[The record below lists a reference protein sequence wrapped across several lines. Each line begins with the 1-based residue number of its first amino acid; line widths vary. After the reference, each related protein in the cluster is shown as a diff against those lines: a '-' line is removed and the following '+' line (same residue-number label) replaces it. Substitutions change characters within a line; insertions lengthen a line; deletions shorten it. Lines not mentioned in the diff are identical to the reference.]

1 MTGND
6 QRAQPVDAILQ
17 HHRAS
22 RDDAAHQA
30 HGDALAEQLPVKVAA
45 HPEMLFFRKQ
55 DLHSEEDVQ
64 DAEHHRNAL
73 RDDRCHSRPLHPHA
87 HSCNEQEIQ
96 HHIQARGDE
105 QEHQRHHAVANGAQ
119 QARAEVI
126 GEHDQHAQIN
136 GQNVAVRIVQDL
148 RRGVQHEEQRVQA
161 QHTRQRNAK
170 GSHQTDDQ

>member
-1 MTGND
+1 MQSTTETPCEMTV
-6 QRAQPVDAILQ
+6 AT
-17 HHRAS
+17 
-22 RDDAAHQA
+22 AA
-30 HGDALAEQLPVKVAA
+30 P
-45 HPEMLFFRKQ
+45 
-55 DLHSEEDVQ
+55 
-64 DAEHHRNAL
+64 
-73 RDDRCHSRPLHPHA
+73 CTPHA

-126 GEHDQHAQIN
+126 GEHDQHAQVD

-148 RRGVQHEEQRVQA
+148 RRGVQHKEQRVQA
-161 QHTRQRNAK
+161 QHTCQRNAK